1 MSFIYIV
8 LSLLIIFFE
17 NQLNQFLIE
26 VGFSWTLSA
35 LTPWILILVLS
46 VATMLKLRSSF
57 RPQKWKWS
65 FFLLPF
71 VLLGLN
77 FAVNPIYE
85 ADYIKK
91 GEALN
96 IDEHVLLNEIEN
108 ESPNFDG
115 LVSIADINCGFCKL
129 ATKTRLNVMKERF
142 PELDIA
148 ITLNTTDQ
156 NQIDRF
162 KKETSSNNLNFI
174 KIDKSLEVI
183 KLAGGSFPTFVYVKN
198 RKIIH
203 RWKNNEFG
211 FPALDWIESNLE

>member
-46 VATMLKLRSSF
+46 VTTMLKLRSSF

-96 IDEHVLLNEIEN
+96 IDEHVLLHEIEN
-108 ESPNFDG
+108 EFQHFDG
-115 LVSIADINCGFCKL
+115 LVSIADVNCGFCKL

-148 ITLNTTDQ
+148 ITLNTDEQ
-156 NQIDRF
+156 NYIDKF
-162 KKETSSNNLNFI
+162 KKETNANNLFFL
-174 KIDKSLEVI
+174 KINRSKEIVN
-183 KLAGGSFPTFVYVKN
+183 LAGGSFPTFVYIKN
-198 RKIIH
+198 GKIVH
-203 RWKNNEFG
+203 RWKNSELG
-211 FPALDWIESNLE
+211 FLALDWIESNLE